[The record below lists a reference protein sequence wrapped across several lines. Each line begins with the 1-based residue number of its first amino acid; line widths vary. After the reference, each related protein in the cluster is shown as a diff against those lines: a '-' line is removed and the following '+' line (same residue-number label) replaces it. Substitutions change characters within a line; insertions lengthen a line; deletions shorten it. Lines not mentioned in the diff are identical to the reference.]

1 MVPYVPPT
9 EKARERPFWLLSC
22 GVFGSILVERG
33 GRVKKFLADW
43 LNVDEVMRK
52 DVGGIPVAV
61 LEATLDVI

>member
-1 MVPYVPPT
+1 M
-9 EKARERPFWLLSC
+9 
-22 GVFGSILVERG
+22 
-33 GRVKKFLADW
+33 KKFLADW